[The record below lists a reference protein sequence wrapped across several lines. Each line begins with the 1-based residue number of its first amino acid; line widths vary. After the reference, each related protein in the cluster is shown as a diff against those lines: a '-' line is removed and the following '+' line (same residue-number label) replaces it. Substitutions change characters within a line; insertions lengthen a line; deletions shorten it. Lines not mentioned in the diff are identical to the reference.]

1 MKFSEKLKQA
11 MQQLGVNQA
20 QVVGMT
26 GKSKGS
32 ISMYLNDKT
41 VPSEQVQSDI
51 AVSLGLA
58 PDYFEQEENPV
69 IFKPSKCEDGIQT
82 LTIHEVAK
90 LMHKHTNT
98 IALGLQ
104 QGVFPWGYAIHTS
117 EHRWSYFINAK
128 RFAEIEGV
136 TVRPKIQYKEINFRG
151 KSLELINL
159 VNQVVE
165 EYQAQGYEL
174 TLRQAYYQL
183 VARGYIPNNERSYKN
198 IGSLINDGRLAGLI
212 DWYSI
217 TDRTRNLRSNGHW
230 DNPADVIGS
239 ARYSYMLDKWQG
251 QPNYVEVWVEKDA
264 LVDIVGQACRPLDT
278 PYFSCRGY
286 TSQSEMWS
294 AAQRFIRQGDREN
307 RFIIHLGDHDPSGID
322 MTRDIQERL
331 SMFGA
336 DVYVKRV
343 ALTMNQISTY
353 NPPPNPAKITDS
365 RCGKYIAEYGDE
377 SWELDA
383 LEPQVITD
391 LINNEVTALRND
403 EIYHAVCDLE
413 EKGKDELRM
422 IERNYDKAVA
432 FLESEE

>member
-11 MQQLGVNQA
+11 MQQLSINQA

-58 PDYFEQEENPV
+58 PDYFEQDENPV

-82 LTIHEVAK
+82 LTVHEVAK

-136 TVRPKIQYKEINFRG
+136 T
-151 KSLELINL
+151 
-159 VNQVVE
+159 
-165 EYQAQGYEL
+165 
-174 TLRQAYYQL
+174 
-183 VARGYIPNNERSYKN
+183 
-198 IGSLINDGRLAGLI
+198 
-212 DWYSI
+212 
-217 TDRTRNLRSNGHW
+217 
-230 DNPADVIGS
+230 
-239 ARYSYMLDKWQG
+239 
-251 QPNYVEVWVEKDA
+251 
-264 LVDIVGQACRPLDT
+264 
-278 PYFSCRGY
+278 
-286 TSQSEMWS
+286 
-294 AAQRFIRQGDREN
+294 
-307 RFIIHLGDHDPSGID
+307 
-322 MTRDIQERL
+322 
-331 SMFGA
+331 
-336 DVYVKRV
+336 
-343 ALTMNQISTY
+343 
-353 NPPPNPAKITDS
+353 
-365 RCGKYIAEYGDE
+365 
-377 SWELDA
+377 
-383 LEPQVITD
+383 
-391 LINNEVTALRND
+391 ALRND